1 MTKILFWNVDR
12 KPLERLVANF
22 AALQDLD
29 ILLLAESEIAV
40 DDCLDSLRDA
50 TGDTY
55 RFLGDLPRLGH
66 QMTSRLHLYTR
77 LGSSLLSTVALRKQA
92 PRTKIFRIHKH
103 SKTGIDTLLILCHAP
118 SKLRGGHESEQRKFF
133 RRLAVTI
140 KAAEEGAGHQN
151 MILVG
156 DFNADPFEAGLA
168 SIHGIQGVPTKTIA
182 RRGYRRYDGEIHRFF
197 YNPMWGLYGDRRD
210 AADFEDPEIPGTYY
224 FKSGSDHRLYWHM
237 YDQVLIRPSL
247 LDRFPLDALE
257 IIGRVGKDSLLDRSG
272 KPAPSDHLPLVFQI
286 DLSEDAAHV
295 RH

>member
-1 MTKILFWNVDR
+1 MTKILFWNVNR
-12 KPLERLVANF
+12 KPLDRLVANF
-22 AALQDLD
+22 AAFHDLD
-29 ILLLAESEIAV
+29 ILLLAESEIAE
-40 DDCLDSLRDA
+40 DDCLLALRDA

-55 RFLGDLPRLGH
+55 RFLGDLPRPGH
-66 QMTSRLHLYTR
+66 HMTSRLHLYTR
-77 LGSSLLSTVALRKQA
+77 LGSTVLGPLELRNQA

-103 SKTGIDTLLILCHAP
+103 HETGMDTLLVLCHAP

-133 RRLAVTI
+133 RRLADTI
-140 KAAEEGAGHQN
+140 EVAEKQVRHRN

-168 SIHGIQGVPTKTIA
+168 SIHGIQGVPTKGIA
-182 RRGYRRYDGEIHRFF
+182 RRGHRRYDSRIHRFF

-210 AADFEDPEIPGTYY
+210 PAEFDEPEVPGTFYC
-224 FKSGSDHRLYWHM
+224 KNGLDHRLYWHI

-257 IIGRVGKDSLLDRSG
+257 IIGRVGADPLLDRSG
-272 KPAPSDHLPLVFQI
+272 KPAPSDHLPLVFHI
-286 DLSEDAAHV
+286 DLSEDADHV